1 MLFYR
6 FLVRSN
12 LLFSDLPRVLFVK
25 QSVGCGAVAGGD
37 CVVVTIRNNEEAA
50 FVLREARRGIA
61 Q

>member
-1 MLFYR
+1 M
-6 FLVRSN
+6 RSN

-25 QSVGCGAVAGGD
+25 QSGGCGAVAGGDCD

>member
-1 MLFYR
+1 M
-6 FLVRSN
+6 RSN

-25 QSVGCGAVAGGD
+25 QNGGCGAVAGGD

>member
-1 MLFYR
+1 M
-6 FLVRSN
+6 RSN
-12 LLFSDLPRVLFVK
+12 LPFSDLPRVLFVK

-37 CVVVTIRNNEEAA
+37 RVVVTIRNNEEAA